1 MSSGPLQR
9 EPGNSPKRLPIPPL
23 SRVFVRHLPST
34 CVWIAVCMVASLIPT
49 APLPAR
55 ADDEAASQ
63 RTPIVGFRDA
73 MSPSHPCAPRLL
85 RATDSDRSQGRSEPR
100 HPDPKLTFSRTQE
113 PIGGTG

>member
-1 MSSGPLQR
+1 
-9 EPGNSPKRLPIPPL
+9 
-23 SRVFVRHLPST
+23 
-34 CVWIAVCMVASLIPT
+34 MVASLIPT

-63 RTPIVGFRDA
+63 CTPIVGFRDA
-73 MSPSHPCAPRLL
+73 MSPSHPCAPKLL
-85 RATDSDRSQGRSEPR
+85 RAADSDRSQGRSEPR